1 MTQKSSSRVIASRV
15 VNKFLIF
22 AVLAEKGKVLLG
34 NVGNKDPLYLLNP
47 AKVED
52 QDFEMT
58 NNKILSGPQS
68 ATSSKLY
75 HLPHLCELDYFT
87 AKIFNGHIDIG

>member
-1 MTQKSSSRVIASRV
+1 M
-15 VNKFLIF
+15 NKFLIF
-22 AVLAEKGKVLLG
+22 SVLAEKKGKVLLG

-75 HLPHLCELDYFT
+75 HLHVSM
-87 AKIFNGHIDIG
+87 IISSM